1 MNEAQAVNELQEVIS
16 NRQQKIFKR
25 LISDFYKEYK
35 LITNDKIKLQ
45 SISKANVFNFY
56 NQVIENYTLFADCN
70 ETVLSKIDFLKE
82 INPEKVKVQ
91 WKTLHTLFIVCL
103 NENTKI
109 TLNNIVV
116 PLTKDDIIN
125 DFEKQRQQLKMCK
138 APPQVPS
145 TPFGMDPQMIAQM
158 MPMVTGILGNG
169 SGGGGNPLM
178 QGGMDTLIKETSDQ
192 LMKSL
197 EGKEDQLKNINPME
211 LFNGLMS
218 GNNKIGDIDLSGII
232 SNLQTSI
239 TTKIE
244 KGELDPE
251 LIKQNASSM
260 MDNLPEEFKSKLT
273 ELN

>member
-1 MNEAQAVNELQEVIS
+1 MNQAETVIS

-35 LITNDKIKLQ
+35 LITNDKIKLP

-56 NQVIENYTLFADCN
+56 NQVIENYTLFSECN

-103 NENTKI
+103 NEKI
-109 TLNNIVV
+109 TISNVD
-116 PLTKDDIIN
+116 LTKDDIIKN
-125 DFEKQRQQLKMCK
+125 FEKHRQSKS
-138 APPQVPS
+138 QVQVKSLPS

-158 MPMVTGILGNG
+158 MPMVSGILGNG
-169 SGGGGNPLM
+169 SGNGGNPLM

-197 EGKEDQLKNINPME
+197 EGKEEQLKNINPME

-218 GNNKIGDIDLSGII
+218 GNNTIGDIDLSGVI

-239 TTKIE
+239 TAKIE
-244 KGELDPE
+244 TGELDPE

>member
-1 MNEAQAVNELQEVIS
+1 MNKTQDTQEAVIS

-35 LITNDKIKLQ
+35 LITNDKIKLP

-70 ETVLSKIDFLKE
+70 DAVLSKIDFLKE

-103 NENTKI
+103 NEKI
-109 TLNNIVV
+109 TINNAE
-116 PLTKDDIIN
+116 LTKDDIIKN
-125 DFEKQRQQLKMCK
+125 FENQRQLQS
-138 APPQVPS
+138 QVPIKSLPS

-158 MPMVTGILGNG
+158 MPMVSGILGNG
-169 SGGGGNPLM
+169 TGNPLM

-197 EGKEDQLKNINPME
+197 EGKEEQLKNINPME

-218 GNNKIGDIDLSGII
+218 GNNTIGDIDLSGVI

-239 TTKIE
+239 TAKIE
-244 KGELDPE
+244 TGELDPE
-251 LIKQNASSM
+251 LIKQNASNM